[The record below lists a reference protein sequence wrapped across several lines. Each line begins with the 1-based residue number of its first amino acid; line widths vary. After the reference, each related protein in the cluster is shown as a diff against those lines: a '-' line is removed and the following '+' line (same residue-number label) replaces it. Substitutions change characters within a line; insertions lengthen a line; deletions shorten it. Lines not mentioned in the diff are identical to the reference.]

1 MNTGSF
7 DLRIPFVDHLGVA
20 LLEKSEGRVRIAFD
34 PRPEHFNSWKG
45 IHGGVVMSL
54 LDVALSSASRAL
66 DPTCSGAATVEMKT
80 NFLSIGRG
88 AVVGEGRAQ
97 RAGRSL
103 IYAEGEILDTQGNV
117 LAKGNGTFKLI
128 YPAAAKDER

>member
-1 MNTGSF
+1 MSRL
-7 DLRIPFVDHLGVA
+7 DIRIPFVDHLGVE
-20 LLEKSEGRVRIAFD
+20 LLEKADGRVRIAFA
-34 PRPEHFNSWKG
+34 PRPEHFNSWNG

-66 DPTCSGAATVEMKT
+66 DPACSGAATVEMKT
-80 NFLSIGRG
+80 NFLAIGRG

-103 IYAEGEILDTQGNV
+103 IYAEGEILDPEGNV